1 MTLDDRVAQIMGSQI
16 LRIAQLE
23 ATVEQLQIALN
34 TALEKA
40 VPPRPDPPPDG
51 AADRTTEAA
60 P

>member
-40 VPPRPDPPPDG
+40 VATSPDPPPDG